1 MLKKFLIHIWA
12 YDYHA
17 KFEVLSEDN
26 AISLEESILDKLG
39 DKSIKWESEGM
50 FRDTPHRITYEDV
63 IMTEDLYKQKRSL
76 ELRWQLEYEQS
87 GKYTL
92 NMVEIDNTIKGIIT
106 EIKLEESKIADR
118 ENAIERSAAQVS
130 VAT

>member
-1 MLKKFLIHIWA
+1 M
-12 YDYHA
+12 
-17 KFEVLSEDN
+17 V
-26 AISLEESILDKLG
+26 
-39 DKSIKWESEGM
+39 
-50 FRDTPHRITYEDV
+50 
-63 IMTEDLYKQKRSL
+63 EDLYKQKRSL

-92 NMVEIDNTIKGIIT
+92 DMVRIDNKIKAVIN

-118 ENAIERSAAQVS
+118 ENTIQNSAPEVS